1 MTTDG
6 AQQSRDLRVRAVA
19 TARSG
24 PRHWIW
30 LVAGGMALAIF
41 IPVLDM
47 SPYLAGLLV
56 QAYLFAILAVATD
69 LVWGYTGILSFAS
82 AAMFGI
88 GAYAVGIMFVH
99 VSSAPWSIAV
109 ALIGGVAVAAALS
122 LLIGWLAFYSRI
134 QLSEFYI
141 TIVTLGISV
150 LFSQTVSYGGWL
162 TGGSNGLSGFRTV
175 AISVFTWYAI
185 AGLAL
190 ILASVAAL
198 VPANNDF
205 GLVLRAIHDHEM
217 RCRYIGIRT
226 PWVKTLVFTAANCVA
241 AVAGV
246 LYGLFATV
254 VAPSLAGIVLA
265 TNVLIWVMLGGRG
278 TIIGPVVAAVAIN
291 AVTPELNISMPFY
304 WQGALGLLF
313 IIVVVLLPRGLFPEL
328 WLLVQRLWGR
338 AGVSRRAP
346 RPSVEILAASPD
358 RSGSAASSM
367 GAEVDAAN
375 PPVLEAANVSKQ
387 FGSFHALTDV
397 SFNIRKGE
405 LVSIVG
411 PNGAGKT
418 SLVRC
423 ISDGLE
429 RSSGTV
435 IISGHPIG
443 RSAPDA
449 VVRFGAGRKFQGA
462 SVFESLTVGECL
474 NIASWKG
481 DLPSPWRRNMEISL
495 PGEAAEVI
503 VGLGLGELWN
513 ERARDLSYG
522 ARQALELAMVLAL
535 EPQLIILDEPT
546 AGLAREQRAAIG
558 KLLQRLVSTGRLAV
572 LLIEHD
578 FDFVKEISTR
588 IIVLHE
594 GRLIADGNVAE
605 VASLEVVNEIY
616 VGRAAT
622 EVSS

>member
-1 MTTDG
+1 MTRQAAD
-6 AQQSRDLRVRAVA
+6 R
-19 TARSG
+19 RSAKVG
-24 PRHWIW
+24 RRWLW
-30 LVAGGMALAIF
+30 LVAGGMLLGIF
-41 IPVLDM
+41 LPLLGI

-56 QAYLFAILAVATD
+56 QAYLFAILAIATD
-69 LVWGYTGILSFAS
+69 MVWGHTGILSFAS

-99 VSSAPWSIAV
+99 VSAAPWSIPVAMIGAV
-109 ALIGGVAVAAALS
+109 VVAGGMSLI
-122 LLIGWLAFYSRI
+122 IGWLAFYSRI

-141 TIVTLGISV
+141 TIVTLGLSV
-150 LFSQTVSYGGWL
+150 LFSQTVSYGGSL

-175 AISVFTWYAI
+175 AISDFAWYAV

-190 ILASVAAL
+190 IGASLAAL
-198 VPANNDF
+198 VVASSDF
-205 GLVLRAIHDHEM
+205 GLVLRAIRDHEL
-217 RCRYIGIRT
+217 RGRYIGIRT
-226 PWVKTLVFTAANCVA
+226 PWVKTLVFIVANCVA

-246 LYGLFATV
+246 MYGLYSTV

-278 TIIGPVVAAVAIN
+278 TVIGPVVAAVAIN

-313 IIVVVLLPRGLFPEL
+313 ILVVVLLPRGLFPEA
-328 WLLVQRLWGR
+328 WLLFRRLTGLLPGGR
-338 AGVSRRAP
+338 PGPRRPTSGVFDAGGPLLDEKPLARAREP
-346 RPSVEILAASPD
+346 
-358 RSGSAASSM
+358 
-367 GAEVDAAN
+367 AE
-375 PPVLEAANVSKQ
+375 PTVLEVANVSKQ
-387 FGSFHALTDV
+387 FGSFPALTDV
-397 SFNIRKGE
+397 SFRIGRGE

-435 IISGHPIG
+435 SISGEPIG
-443 RSAPDA
+443 RHPPDV

-462 SVFESLTVGECL
+462 SVFESLTVGDCL
-474 NIASWKG
+474 KIASWKG
-481 DLPSPWRRNMEISL
+481 RLPSPLWRSEQVRL
-495 PGEAAEVI
+495 PVEALEV
-503 VGLGLGELWN
+503 VRGLQLDEVLH
-513 ERARDLSYG
+513 EKARDLSYG
-522 ARQALELAMVLAL
+522 QRQALELAMVFAL
-535 EPQLIILDEPT
+535 EPQLIVLDEPT
-546 AGLAREQRAAIG
+546 AGLAREQRTAIG
-558 KLLQRLVSTGRLAV
+558 ALLQRMVAAGRLSV

-594 GRLIADGNVAE
+594 GRLIADGKVSE
-605 VASLEVVNEIY
+605 VAGLDVVNDIY
-616 VGRAAT
+616 VGRAAAG
-622 EVSS
+622 VSS